1 MSKKDYTMLDHSP
14 VAMPGTLDLPF
25 NHGKLLRDS
34 SLQPEPDFD
43 KAIQGFSAALNDLKE
58 IIKDLARRQGRE
70 ATATAP
76 DQAMDD
82 HYRELFDGAPGGYVV
97 TDTDGTIQESNQ
109 AAADMMQGHPDFLPG
124 KHLSFFVSKKD
135 HEAFYSVMDHILQGG
150 EIKEIKVHVS
160 QPGVTPLPISL
171 AIVGRRNPAGE
182 LVGFNWLMHSL
193 TQSMQDEEVLQN
205 DLTQLKYYFT
215 ELVKVFSTATEMQ
228 DPYSAGHQ
236 QRVAHLCAALGQELG
251 FSPERVEGLKIT
263 GFLHDIGKVAIPS
276 DIINKTG
283 LLSIVEVNV
292 VKTHP
297 QLGYDLLKN
306 IEFPW
311 PVAQAVLQHHERWN
325 GSGYP
330 SKLSGNDIIVE
341 ARILAVA
348 DVVEAMVSPRPYGT
362 AVGIEEALEELYRE
376 RGTLYDTQVVDACLK
391 LFVEKGFKFD

>member
-1 MSKKDYTMLDHSP
+1 MIKKDYAMLNRSP
-14 VAMPGTLDLPF
+14 VDLPGTLGLPF
-25 NHGKLLRDS
+25 NPGKLLRDS

-58 IIKDLARRQGRE
+58 IVKDLACRQDHE
-70 ATATAP
+70 ATATA
-76 DQAMDD
+76 QYQTMDL
-82 HYRELFDGAPGGYVV
+82 HYRELFAGAPGGYLV

-109 AAADMMQGHPDFLPG
+109 AAADMLQGHTDFLPG
-124 KHLSFFVSKKD
+124 KPLCFFVSKKD
-135 HEAFYSVMDHILQGG
+135 HEAFYSLMDHMQQGR

-160 QPGVTPLPISL
+160 PPGATPLPVCL
-171 AIVGRRNPAGE
+171 AIAGRRNPAGE

-193 TQSMQDEEVLQN
+193 TPGLQDEEVLQSE
-205 DLTQLKYYFT
+205 LTQLKFYFT
-215 ELVKVFSTATEMQ
+215 ELVQVFSAATEMQ
-228 DPYSAGHQ
+228 DPYAAGHQ
-236 QRVAHLCAALGQELG
+236 RRVACLSVALGQEMG
-251 FSPERVEGLKIT
+251 FSPDRVEGLKIT

-276 DIINKTG
+276 DILTKTG
-283 LLSIVEVNV
+283 LLTIVEGNA

-297 QLGYDLLKN
+297 QLGYDLLKH

-330 SKLSGNDIIVE
+330 AKLSGNDIILE

-362 AVGIEEALEELYRE
+362 AVGIQEALEELYQE

-391 LFVEKGFKFD
+391 LFVEKGFKFN